1 MIRNKFVTTAILV
14 IVMVI
19 SACSGKPVTVTSEA
33 SQEPTVPIETLVAEA
48 FAGTSAAQT
57 AIANAVAAT
66 LTSMAT
72 NTPEIPMVPSH
83 TPTVTYTPSPSIPM
97 VSVSSATNCRS
108 GPDTNYPLLGIL
120 KVGESAQ
127 VVGRNIYNDTWIIKL
142 PSNPTTTC
150 WLWGQYATAVGD
162 IAGVPIIPNPATPVP
177 QASLQP
183 DIRFHVVYWA
193 TSRCDGNYELK
204 FKITNTGILTW
215 ESNSVYAKDLVT
227 NEERSTSY
235 DSFPDV
241 TDNCSLASDDLS
253 LEQDEIGITTSGE
266 FTDNPAGH
274 VFTATIRLCSQNGL
288 GGTCR
293 NETLKFTP

>member
-1 MIRNKFVTTAILV
+1 MLRNKFVTTAILV

-48 FAGTSAAQT
+48 FAGTSVAQT

-72 NTPEIPMVPSH
+72 NTPEIPMEPSL
-83 TPTVTYTPSPSIPM
+83 TPTVTYTPSPSVPM

-127 VVGRNIYNDTWIIKL
+127 VVGRNIYNDTWIINL

-150 WLWGQYATAVGD
+150 WLWGQFATVVGD
-162 IAGVPIIPNPATPVP
+162 IAGVPIIPNPATPIP

-183 DIRFHVVYWA
+183 NIKFYVVYWA

-215 ESNSVYAKDLVT
+215 ESNSVYVKDLVT

-266 FTDNPAGH
+266 FTGNPAGH
-274 VFTATIRLCSQNGL
+274 VHTATIRVCSQNGL